1 MVAGN
6 STLKSPEGC
15 GLSDPNAKCGSDPW
29 QGRLFTIEN
38 GTKEEVS
45 LIAYLGKVRN
55 TGVAIAPGSAF
66 KEDNATLEEQFKRVK
81 FLKCHCQFQHI
92 HRARH

>member
-1 MVAGN
+1 MVAGD

-29 QGRLFTIEN
+29 QGRLFTIDN

-66 KEDNATLEEQFKRVK
+66 KEDNALLEEQFKRVK